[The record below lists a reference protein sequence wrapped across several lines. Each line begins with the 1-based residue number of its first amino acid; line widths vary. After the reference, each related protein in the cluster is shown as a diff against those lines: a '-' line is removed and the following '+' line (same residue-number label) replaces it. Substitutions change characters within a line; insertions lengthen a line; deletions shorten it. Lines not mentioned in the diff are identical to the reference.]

1 MKFYL
6 GIFRILL
13 CSFLNWVRSNTSWY
27 FLFWASQ
34 LFLKFLL
41 DPVILEWSDTVLI
54 VIFDWEILFSLFKFF
69 LKLRKLNDLLFQVIL
84 SLSPLY
90 SFLCVS
96 IFIFVKT
103 LCKISPKIVV
113 FFIYSLFIVSISLAV
128 NLFR

>member
-13 CSFLNWVRSNTSWY
+13 CSFLDWVRSNTSWY
-27 FLFWASQ
+27 FLFRASQ

-113 FFIYSLFIVSISLAV
+113 FFIYRLFIMSISLAI